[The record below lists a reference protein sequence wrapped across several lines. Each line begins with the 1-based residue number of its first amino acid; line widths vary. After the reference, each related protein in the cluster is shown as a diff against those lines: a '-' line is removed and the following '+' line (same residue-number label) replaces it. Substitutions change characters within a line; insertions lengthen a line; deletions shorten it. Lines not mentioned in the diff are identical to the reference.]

1 LSAKL
6 MANRSDRHLSNLS
19 NCQGAKPVRLIRR
32 RCADFHHG
40 PERNAA
46 LQQQAG
52 YMTAIAH
59 QAIRAATLR
68 TGLGPYMTVRIRVL
82 ISADSLLESLNS
94 ARQRHPT
101 ALKRRWPRQGWTI
114 WSRLIPAHV
123 TALRFQMCPSSTKP
137 RPSAT
142 GRLYPDSFT
151 RLWPSLDEDAFC
163 LTSQTRNAIDSRT
176 LGVCPPDACDKG
188 RWPRRWRRPAP
199 GFSDE
204 SVPCYGRRR
213 QRSEGSHGTGG

>member
-1 LSAKL
+1 VALANKNARVLWALLARNEDYRVATAPESGAPQKNLPKGVAKVVCKL
-6 MANRSDRHLSNLS
+6 IANRSDRHLSNLS

-59 QAIRAATLR
+59 QTIRAATLR

-82 ISADSLLESLNS
+82 IAADSLLESLNS

-101 ALKRRWPRQGWTI
+101 GHAGQHARIVDRAAATATEARPC
-114 WSRLIPAHV
+114 RLGN
-123 TALRFQMCPSSTKP
+123 
-137 RPSAT
+137 RPCF
-142 GRLYPDSFT
+142 RPT
-151 RLWPSLDEDAFC
+151 RMS
-163 LTSQTRNAIDSRT
+163 
-176 LGVCPPDACDKG
+176 
-188 RWPRRWRRPAP
+188 
-199 GFSDE
+199 
-204 SVPCYGRRR
+204 
-213 QRSEGSHGTGG
+213 